1 MGLNVF
7 HRISVDNSHIQT
19 ECGIYMGLFCGI
31 LTVPHNII
39 MDLNNVLELQGY
51 INSILI
57 AIDVNLVH
65 P

>member
-1 MGLNVF
+1 
-7 HRISVDNSHIQT
+7 
-19 ECGIYMGLFCGI
+19 MGLFCGI

-39 MDLNNVLELQGY
+39 MDLNNVLKLQGY

-57 AIDVNLVH
+57 AIDVNLVR